1 MANYR
6 NPLIDGLKT
15 LWYKL
20 THDKKFNRGATWG
33 MMIIGAL
40 LAFEVFNFSTTQ
52 FALHDMLGDL
62 KFAGMRWATILA
74 IAFCGIDF
82 AGIARIFTPE
92 QGRDEPA
99 EVYYLFGAWLLAA
112 GFNATLTW
120 WGVSV
125 AISNNA
131 NLQSSA
137 VMSAATLTKVV
148 PIFIAAM
155 VWLVRLLIIGTFS
168 LAGDRL
174 FTTAAQ
180 HPTQYKSQYQQPQQS
195 QQTQRPYS
203 APQPQHSYNA
213 PQPRTST
220 PSYQTQA
227 ERPVNQPVNQ
237 PVLRPASQIPRPVNK
252 INTSNAGTFRP
263 APKPVT
269 TTSQQSSFI
278 PPEPTYHPVSYNARS
293 SEGSD
298 RHFDA

>member
-1 MANYR
+1 MSNLR
-6 NPLIDGLKT
+6 NPMIDGLKT
-15 LWYKL
+15 LWYRL
-20 THDKKFNRGATWG
+20 THNLKFNRGATWG

-62 KFAGMRWATILA
+62 TFAGMRWATILA

-125 AISNNA
+125 AISNNP

-137 VMSAATLTKVV
+137 VMSAATLGKAV

-174 FTTAAQ
+174 FTTDEHRQ
-180 HPTQYKSQYQQPQQS
+180 SQYKPQYQQTQKYNS
-195 QQTQRPYS
+195 QQQ
-203 APQPQHSYNA
+203 Q
-213 PQPRTST
+213 RTST
-220 PSYQTQA
+220 SSYQNQ
-227 ERPVNQPVNQ
+227 RPVNQPVNQ
-237 PVLRPASQIPRPVNK
+237 PVLRPASQIARPANN
-252 INTSNAGTFRP
+252 INTNNSATFRP
-263 APKPVT
+263 APKPAT
-269 TTSQQSSFI
+269 TQQSSFI
-278 PPEPTYHPVSYNARS
+278 PPEPTYHPVTYNARN
-293 SEGSD
+293 SD
-298 RHFDA
+298 STSHYDA